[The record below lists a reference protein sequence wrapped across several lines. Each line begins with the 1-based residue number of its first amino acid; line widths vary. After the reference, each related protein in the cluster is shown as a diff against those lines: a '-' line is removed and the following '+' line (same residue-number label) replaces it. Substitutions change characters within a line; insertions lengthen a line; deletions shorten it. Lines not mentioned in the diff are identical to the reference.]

1 MTRYDKV
8 LIFFLIVAALAG
20 ILYTTRL
27 MDSGQGNYAVIMVN
41 REEYSRISLEDAEPA
56 EFTVTS
62 PWGYNTVE
70 VGNNRVRI
78 KAASCPDQI
87 CVKEGWIGRV
97 NEMAVCIPNR
107 FIIKI
112 IGEETEIDDIAF

>member
-1 MTRYDKV
+1 
-8 LIFFLIVAALAG
+8 VAALAG
-20 ILYTTRL
+20 IFYTTKL

-41 REEYSRISLEDAEPA
+41 REEYSRISLEDTEPA

-87 CVKEGWIGRV
+87 CVKEGWISRV

>member
-8 LIFFLIVAALAG
+8 LVFFLIVAALAG
-20 ILYTTRL
+20 IFYTTKL

-41 REEYSRISLEDAEPA
+41 REEYSRISLEDTEPA

-87 CVKEGWIGRV
+87 CVKEGWISRV